1 MAGDYDD
8 AADAFERAKRL
19 DPDDWAA
26 SYHLALALA
35 AQQKAIR
42 AIGEL
47 EALHERHPAAEPPTH
62 SLAALYLAVGCA
74 DDAVALLEELATIH
88 PDDDALQSDLQTAR
102 RMQNV
107 QTGGPSAERSRRSPG
122 MEGPSEGAGARA
134 RIHARPRKHEH
145 QKAARG
151 GVLFILGDR
160 ASSPRREFSG
170 LTRSTNAERVVA
182 ERLGVKFREAGM
194 GVVRAEPELDKYA
207 FEGTVEGIDCENRID
222 VCRAAC
228 CRLELALSQQDVE
241 EGVIEWEFSRP
252 YLIKRAGDGYCTH
265 LDRSGGCR
273 CGVYRHRPVPC
284 RAYDCRKDTR
294 IRADYERKIRALNL
308 TNLFPE
314 EGEPGEAHA

>member
-1 MAGDYDD
+1 MPSDSDTRPAWKDLRKELARGLEYTHG
-8 AADAFERAKRL
+8 RANTNTK
-19 DPDDWAA
+19 
-26 SYHLALALA
+26 
-35 AQQKAIR
+35 K
-42 AIGEL
+42 
-47 EALHERHPAAEPPTH
+47 
-62 SLAALYLAVGCA
+62 
-74 DDAVALLEELATIH
+74 LLEVASFSYSVIEL
-88 PDDDALQSDLQTAR
+88 L
-102 RMQNV
+102 
-107 QTGGPSAERSRRSPG
+107 AEKGILSID
-122 MEGPSEGAGARA
+122 EVDE
-134 RIHARPRKHEH
+134 RK
-145 QKAARG
+145 
-151 GVLFILGDR
+151 
-160 ASSPRREFSG
+160 
-170 LTRSTNAERVVA
+170 RVVA

-228 CRLELALSQQDVE
+228 CRLELALSRQDVE

-294 IRADYERKIRALNL
+294 IWADYERKIPSPDL